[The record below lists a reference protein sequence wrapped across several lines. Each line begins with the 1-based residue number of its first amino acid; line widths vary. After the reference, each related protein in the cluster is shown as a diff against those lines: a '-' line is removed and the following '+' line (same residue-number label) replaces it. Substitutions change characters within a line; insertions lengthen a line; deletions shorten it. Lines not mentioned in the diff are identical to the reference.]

1 MQKPPWIENAKYFTS
16 VTYSTW
22 FNRLYNMAISRFE
35 WINLPDTCNEKF
47 IEQVLF
53 FNGFM
58 VGYKDTALNSY
69 LIMPCTNNSVLDIF
83 GYPAKVNAY
92 GYNGY
97 MAQNLTPY
105 TITLG
110 KETTNADA
118 ALLYA
123 NYSRCPD
130 LPAVLYF
137 ARKLTKI
144 DRTIDV
150 NINVQKT
157 PYIISCGENQRLT
170 VANMFKQVDNFE
182 PAIMTTKFYGLNG
195 EKPINVMDLKPP
207 FVADKMQV
215 LKRQVYQEALT
226 YLGIEANTS
235 EKAERQVT
243 EELTA
248 NMGETESMRQSPLA
262 SRKQFCKEFNKI
274 YGTNIDVKFRSDLQL
289 SQIMENGGLTD
300 GELYDDDKND
310 MRDVDGENKPD

>member
-1 MQKPPWIENAKYFTS
+1 MQRPPWIENAKYFTS

-22 FNRLYNMAISRFE
+22 FNRLYNIAISRFE
-35 WINLPDTCNEKF
+35 WLNLPDTCNEKF

-58 VGYKDTALNSY
+58 VGYKDTALNSF

-97 MAQNLTPY
+97 MSQNLTPY

-110 KETTNADA
+110 EESTRADA

-182 PAIMTTKFYGLNG
+182 PAIITTKFYGLNG

-207 FVADKMQV
+207 FVADKMQT

-300 GELYDDDKND
+300 GELYNDDKND
-310 MRDVDGENKPD
+310 L